1 MKLPEVWLSSLVCL
15 KAGVIR
21 VGLTDTFSPAPPSLP
36 GSQRR
41 DWRCSWADKAAV
53 WGLSQHQ
60 EEQVWRRMTGKTPK
74 CAPALPSYQ
83 QENQCNA

>member
-21 VGLTDTFSPAPPSLP
+21 VGLTDTFSPAPPSLR
-36 GSQRR
+36 G

-53 WGLSQHQ
+53 WGLSQLQ
-60 EEQVWRRMTGKTPK
+60 EEEVWRRMTGKTPK
-74 CAPALPSYQ
+74 CAAARPSYQ